1 MTPQR
6 RYRAFISYSHADEAA
21 ARWLQRALERYRPPR
36 SLLASRPDLP
46 RRLYPVFRDRE
57 ELASAHSLTDA
68 IREAMD
74 DSEALVVVC
83 SPSSAASRW
92 VNEEI
97 LHFRES
103 GRGHRIYCYLVAGDP
118 RPDSP
123 QCAFPPALLRGAD
136 GGALHEPLAAD
147 ATPSGDGP
155 RHAMLK
161 IAAGLLDVGVD
172 ELKRRDAQRQA
183 RTWAGVATA
192 SLAFAA
198 MTAGLALYAF
208 NSKQES
214 EVRRQQAEAL
224 IGFMLGD
231 LRQKLEPIGRLELLD
246 SVGDEA
252 MGYFATLGERGTP
265 AELLAR
271 AVAFKQI
278 GDVRFKQGQLEE
290 ALASF
295 EKSLA
300 QARQLHE
307 SAPGN
312 NDYLFEL
319 GQAEFWV
326 GYVAWERGQLDRAE
340 AAMHNYLRH
349 SLELQHREPDN
360 TDYRLEL
367 SYAYSNL
374 GSLSRARG
382 DPKTALAYFGLC
394 RDITEEELARQPD
407 DPGLTTALAET
418 WSWIASTRFDDG
430 DLAGAEAG
438 FAEVTRLLEPLHAR
452 GDDVHATDLLGR
464 NLIFHANALVALGRT
479 EGAREHIARGV
490 DLYARLTAL
499 DPQNASWSRSALRA
513 DLTQLSLAPPGQ
525 WTPAQAR
532 ALGALV
538 EQLDALV
545 AQDPRNAWAVTELS
559 SSLRLGALHALAT
572 GDIEGGRQAAGNAHE
587 RMAALV
593 AGTDYSAQRMA
604 DFARA
609 AEVLGTAMAAAGQH
623 EAAGKVWAEAAER
636 LDAQDRPTFEFL
648 PVRRLLAINLGQSGL
663 LETLHQRLDEA
674 GYRDPRMDPAYTLTG
689 AFRPD
694 GNATPRG
701 PAHAALP
708 SPSSPGTAGDARA
721 TGPRAG
727 RPGT

>member
-1 MTPQR
+1 MTPGR

-36 SLLASRPDLP
+36 SLLASHPELP
-46 RRLYPVFRDRE
+46 RRLYPVFLDRE

-68 IREAMD
+68 IRQAMD

-83 SPSSAASRW
+83 SPEAAASRW

-97 LHFRES
+97 LHFRQA
-103 GRGHRIYCYLVAGDP
+103 GRGHRIFCYLVAGQP
-118 RPDSP
+118 RPDLP
-123 QCAFPPALLRGAD
+123 GCAFPPALLQGDAD
-136 GGALHEPLAAD
+136 GPGQEPLAAD
-147 ATPSGDGP
+147 ATPSGDG
-155 RHAMLK
+155 RRNAMLK

-198 MTAGLALYAF
+198 MTAALALYAF

-214 EVRRQQAEAL
+214 ELRRQQAEAL

-271 AVAFKQI
+271 AVALKQI
-278 GDVRFKQGQLEE
+278 GDVRFKQGELEQ

-295 EKSLA
+295 EQSLA

-307 SAPGN
+307 AEPAN

-326 GYVAWERGQLDRAE
+326 GYVAWERGQLDKAE

-349 SLELQHREPDN
+349 SLALREREPDN
-360 TDYRLEL
+360 ADYELEL

-394 RDITEEELARQPD
+394 RDITEAQLARSPG

-418 WSWIASTRFDDG
+418 WSWIASTQLDDG
-430 DLAGAEAG
+430 ELEAAEAA

-464 NLIFHANALVALGRT
+464 NFIFHANAQAELGRT
-479 EGAREHIARGV
+479 QPAAAHIARGIAI
-490 DLYARLTAL
+490 YERLTAL
-499 DPQNASWSRSALRA
+499 DPQNASWSRSAHRA
-513 DLTQLSLAPPGQ
+513 ALTRLSLTPPRQ
-525 WTPAQAR
+525 WSPDQAR
-532 ALGALV
+532 AL
-538 EQLDALV
+538 DALLESLRQLS
-545 AQDPRNAWAVTELS
+545 AQDPSNAWAVADLS
-559 SSLRLGALHALAT
+559 YGLRLRAYHALAT
-572 GDIEGGRQAAGNAHE
+572 GDAALAQRMAGEAHE
-587 RMAALV
+587 RMSALV
-593 AGTDYSAQRMA
+593 AGTDYSAQRLA
-604 DFARA
+604 ELARA
-609 AEVLGTAMAAAGQH
+609 AEVLGTTLAAEGRQEAARATWADAAA
-623 EAAGKVWAEAAER
+623 R
-636 LDAQDRPTFEFL
+636 LDAQARQTFEFL
-648 PVRRLLAINLGQSGL
+648 PVRRLLAINLGQSARLG
-663 LETLHQRLDEA
+663 TLQQALDDA
-674 GYRDPRMDPAYTLTG
+674 GYRDPRMEPAYTLSG
-689 AFRPD
+689 AFPPE
-694 GNATPRG
+694 AETTPRG
-701 PAHAALP
+701 AEHAP
-708 SPSSPGTAGDARA
+708 FP
-721 TGPRAG
+721 
-727 RPGT
+727 